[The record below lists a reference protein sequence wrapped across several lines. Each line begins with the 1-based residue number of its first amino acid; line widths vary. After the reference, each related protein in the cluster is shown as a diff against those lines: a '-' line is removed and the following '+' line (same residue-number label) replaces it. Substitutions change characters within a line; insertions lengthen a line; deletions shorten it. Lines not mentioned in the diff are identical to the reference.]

1 MNGLKQQYQD
11 QLQKFLETGAE
22 EVLYHVHNLSKICC
36 ERELTPEELVAM
48 HFEIM
53 NVVIKGI
60 PFTRV
65 LEAVDLS
72 HVFLLE
78 VMVSYS
84 AYWRRRPDFDNENLN
99 RWREAVFQLRSS
111 LDYFRNRHKMILDTI
126 PNGVVTINSEG
137 VVTFTNKEFER
148 NFNSGSEKSLVGEN
162 LIDAICGGKKKSPD
176 GSYIFKS
183 IETLETGRVFHEV
196 EYEEPNGMIFLVS
209 TSIVRDEMGNIKEV
223 IASAKD
229 ITEKKRLEQ
238 ILINNEKLAAIGTMA
253 AGIVHEVRNPMFI
266 VRGFLQL
273 LQAEVDSTCGR
284 EYLDIALEEIDRAN
298 TVLSDFLSFAKPTS
312 PRRTPVKL
320 HSLINEICQ
329 MIEGEIALR
338 NIKLEV
344 VHSDN
349 DPLIAID
356 KNQIKQALLNIL
368 KNAIEAL
375 ESDGKIRL
383 VVSQDKKTGAA
394 MIIVEDNGR
403 GMDEGTVTKIFEP
416 FFTEKETGTG
426 LGMPISYR
434 IIKNHDGSIEI
445 DSVTGRGTRVTICL
459 PVISEGS
466 TTEFVDTLAC
476 ENVS

>member
-53 NVVIKGI
+53 NVVTEGV
-60 PFTRV
+60 PSTSA

-84 AYWRRRPDFDNENLN
+84 AYRGRRPDFDNENLN
-99 RWREAVFQLRSS
+99 RWREAVFQLKSS
-111 LDYFRNRHKMILDTI
+111 LNYFRNRHKMILDTI
-126 PNGVVTINSEG
+126 PTGVVAINSKG
-137 VVTFTNKEFER
+137 IVTFTNREFER
-148 NFNSGSEKSLVGEN
+148 YFNPGSEKSLVGKN
-162 LIDAICGGKKKSPD
+162 LIDTIGGGKKRNPD
-176 GSYIFKS
+176 GSYIFKFV
-183 IETLETGRVFHEV
+183 ETLETGKILHEV
-196 EYEEPNGMIFLVS
+196 EYEEPNGMIYLVS

-229 ITEKKRLEQ
+229 ITEKKRLEE
-238 ILINNEKLAAIGTMA
+238 ILFRNEKLAAIGTMA

-273 LQAEVDSTCGR
+273 LQAEINSTCGR

-312 PRRTPVKL
+312 PRRSPVRL
-320 HSLINEICQ
+320 CSLINEICQ
-329 MIEGEIALR
+329 LTEGGIALR
-338 NIKLEV
+338 EINLEV
-344 VHSDN
+344 VCPDN
-349 DPLIAID
+349 GPLVLVD
-356 KNQIKQALLNIL
+356 KNQIKQAFLNIL

-375 ESDGKIRL
+375 DADGKIK
-383 VVSQDKKTGAA
+383 VAVSEDRESGSV
-394 MIIVEDNGR
+394 IIMVEDNGR
-403 GMDEGTVTKIFEP
+403 GMDKETVAKIFEP
-416 FFTEKETGTG
+416 FFTGKETGTG
-426 LGMPISYR
+426 LGMPISYQ
-434 IIKNHDGSIEI
+434 IIKNHGGSIEI
-445 DSVTGRGTRVTICL
+445 DSIPGQGTRVTICL
-459 PVISEGS
+459 PVISDESATGF
-466 TTEFVDTLAC
+466 TATQAC
-476 ENVS
+476 ENAS

>member
-11 QLQKFLETGAE
+11 QLHRFLETGAE
-22 EVLYHVHNLSKICC
+22 EVLYHVDELSKRCC
-36 ERELTPEELVAM
+36 DFELTPEEMVTL
-48 HFEIM
+48 HFEAM
-53 NVVIKGI
+53 TNVTKDI
-60 PFTRV
+60 PSSRA
-65 LEAVDLS
+65 LHAVDLS
-72 HVFLLE
+72 HVFLVE

-84 AYWRRRPDFDNENLN
+84 AYRGRKPNFDNENLN
-99 RWREAVFQLRSS
+99 QWREAVFQLRSS
-111 LDYFRNRHKMILDTI
+111 LNFFRNRHKMILDTI
-126 PNGVVTINSEG
+126 PNGVVVINSQG

-148 NFNSGSEKSLVGEN
+148 AFNPGSEESLVGKN
-162 LIDAICGGKKKSPD
+162 LIDAICGGQKKNPD

-183 IETLETGRVFHEV
+183 IETLETGKVFHEV
-196 EYEEPNGMIFLVS
+196 EYQEPNGMFFLIS

-229 ITEKKRLEQ
+229 ITEKKHLEE
-238 ILINNEKLAAIGTMA
+238 ILIRNEKLAAIGTMA
-253 AGIVHEVRNPMFI
+253 AGIVHEIRNPVFI

-273 LQAEVDSTCGR
+273 LQAEVNSSCAS
-284 EYLDIALEEIDRAN
+284 EYLNIAMEEIDRAN
-298 TVLSDFLSFAKPTS
+298 SVLSDFLSFAKPMS

-320 HSLINEICQ
+320 HSLINEVCQ
-329 MIEGEIALR
+329 LIEGEIALR
-338 NIKLEV
+338 DIKLEV
-344 VHSDN
+344 VYSDN
-349 DPLIAID
+349 DPLVSID